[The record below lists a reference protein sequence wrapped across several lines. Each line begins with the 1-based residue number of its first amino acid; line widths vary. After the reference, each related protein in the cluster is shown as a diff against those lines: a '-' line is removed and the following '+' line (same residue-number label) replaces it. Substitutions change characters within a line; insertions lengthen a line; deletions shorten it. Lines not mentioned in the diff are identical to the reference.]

1 MYIGMLIQQPKL
13 VFVSKTI
20 LARKGIDGIV
30 QERRGA
36 GDVKKVDE
44 VR

>member
-1 MYIGMLIQQPKL
+1 MCIGMLIQQPKP
-13 VFVSKTI
+13 VFVSNTI

-30 QERRGA
+30 QERRAA
-36 GDVKKVDE
+36 GGVKKVDE